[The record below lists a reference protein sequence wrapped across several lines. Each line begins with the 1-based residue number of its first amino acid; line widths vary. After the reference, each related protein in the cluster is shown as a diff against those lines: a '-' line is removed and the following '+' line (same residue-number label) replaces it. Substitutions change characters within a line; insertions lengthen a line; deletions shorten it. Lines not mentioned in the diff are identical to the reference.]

1 MIRWRRGGKQGY
13 GNIYTPHA
21 GSMIIHVQR
30 ESGLAN
36 RTITLTQRQIARL
49 RLAGIVAG
57 SILTVLLVSWFVL
70 IAQAA
75 KVPVLN
81 HRLARLQREVSRV
94 DTLQLALTDL
104 ERRFQQVQ
112 RMLGSS
118 SAAAAEGE
126 PSVAGGVASPPRFW
140 PLPVAGRVL
149 AQFLPATQPGVES
162 GIDVAVPS
170 GTPVRSAGAGMVADV
185 HESTN
190 GSRRIRIRHIDG
202 YETIYENT
210 TDVLVE
216 KGDKVLA
223 GAAIALTGGA
233 DDVAVPHL
241 HFVLTRGGISLDPV
255 TFLKQGR
262 SHGDLQ

>member
-1 MIRWRRGGKQGY
+1 MRWRRRDKQGY

-36 RTITLTQRQIARL
+36 RTITLTQRQIAHL
-49 RLAGIVAG
+49 RLAGIIVG
-57 SILTVLLVSWFVL
+57 SVLAVLLASWFVL

-75 KVPVLN
+75 KVPMLN
-81 HRLARLQREVSRV
+81 HRLARLQHEVSRV

-112 RMLGSS
+112 RMLGGSS
-118 SAAAAEGE
+118 SAVADEE
-126 PSVAGGVASPPRFW
+126 PNVAGGVASPPRLW
-140 PLPVAGRVL
+140 PLPVAGRVVTP
-149 AQFLPATQPGVES
+149 FLPPSQPGLES
-162 GIDVAVPS
+162 GVDVAVPL
-170 GTPVRSAGAGMVADV
+170 GTPVRSAGAGVVTDV
-185 HESTN
+185 LEN
-190 GSRRIRIRHIDG
+190 VGGSKRIRIRHIDG
-202 YETIYENT
+202 FETIYANT

-241 HFVLTRGGISLDPV
+241 HFILIRGGVSLDPV
-255 TFLKQGR
+255 TFLKQGHA
-262 SHGDLQ
+262 HGDLQ